1 VPGGEGTTA
10 FGSTGLAIEGAGA
23 GRGAMYRYDRLALRR
38 GGRRGG
44 SAVAFA
50 NARHCVDTIRLRAA
64 ASR

>member
-1 VPGGEGTTA
+1 
-10 FGSTGLAIEGAGA
+10 
-23 GRGAMYRYDRLALRR
+23 MYRYDRLALRR